1 LKTIEINTVQN
12 VKIEYQLASVMERIL
27 ATVLDS
33 ICIAILI
40 LIIRFVFSFF
50 SDEVFLTNTLA
61 LIIMIVCI
69 SFYSL
74 ISEFLGKG
82 QSLGKYFMGI
92 KVIKTNGDDLEFF
105 DFFNRW
111 TLRLVDIW
119 LSLGTLAVIFISSNK
134 NGQRLG
140 DSIAGTTVIKKKS
153 AYGFKLKD
161 ILKLNEIQKSEYDFQ
176 FKNLDKLEE
185 KDVLL
190 IKNIIKRYK
199 SYDNESHRTIVKDLL
214 IKLREVLEIE
224 QLPKTETEIVNFLNN
239 LISEYII
246 YTR

>member
-27 ATVLDS
+27 ATILD
-33 ICIAILI
+33 IVCIAFILFI
-40 LIIRFVFSFF
+40 VRFVFSFF
-50 SDEVFLTNTLA
+50 SDELFLTNA
-61 LIIMIVCI
+61 FAQIIMIVFI

-82 QSLGKYFMGI
+82 QSLGKYFLGI

-105 DFFNRW
+105 DYFNRW

-119 LSLGTLAVIFISSNK
+119 MSFGTLAIIFISSNK

-153 AYGFKLKD
+153 AYGFNLND
-161 ILKLNEIQKSEYDFQ
+161 ILKLNEFQKSDYQFQ
-176 FKNLDKLEE
+176 FNNLDKLEE

-199 SYDNESHRTIVKDLL
+199 TYDNESHRLVVKDLL
-214 IKLREVLEIE
+214 LKLRDVLELE
-224 QLPKTETEIVNFLNN
+224 HLPKTETEIVNFLNA

-246 YTR
+246 FTR